1 MVNKYMKTLEVNWKL
16 NSYCEN
22 DCEYCPGKW
31 SKGSLD
37 KTLDQYLDVV
47 EKLQQTRYPHGD
59 RIKWTLSG
67 GEPLHFPNLNLL
79 LRKIK
84 EKESYVRLDTSGG
97 NSWFGVME
105 IINYIDYLKVTHHHW
120 QNSSVLEYI
129 VDTCKE
135 NNKKIRI
142 MVPLLPGKIKECK
155 EKVIEISELE
165 IGVEEQI
172 LKNEDGSYWSGYSTK
187 DINLI
192 QGFSED
198 YETPIVEH
206 SPVYV
211 PLNEPPKDNSPSY
224 TGKGCYAGIDMLR
237 INHKGFTS
245 GSECGGR
252 DIGNVFDDNWQAPA
266 DPFVCNML
274 WCRSA
279 VDRYKIRVGID
290 R

>member
-1 MVNKYMKTLEVNWKL
+1 
-16 NSYCEN
+16 
-22 DCEYCPGKW
+22 
-31 SKGSLD
+31 
-37 KTLDQYLDVV
+37 V
-47 EKLQQTRYPHGD
+47 EKLQQTRYQHGD

-97 NSWFGVME
+97 DSWFGVME

-129 VDTCKE
+129 VDLCKE
-135 NNKKIRI
+135 NDKKIRI
-142 MVPLLPGKIKECK
+142 MVPLMPGKIKECR
-155 EKVIEISELE
+155 EKVVELSSLE

-172 LKNEDGSYWSGYSTK
+172 LKNEDGNNFWSGYSIK

-192 QGFSED
+192 QGLPED
-198 YETPIVEH
+198 YRVPVVIQA
-206 SPVYV
+206 PVYI

-224 TGKGCYAGIDMLR
+224 TGKQCYAGIDFLR
-237 INHKGFTS
+237 ISHKGFAS

-252 DIGNVFDDNWQAPA
+252 DIRNVFDENWQAPDLSFA
-266 DPFVCNML
+266 CPML

-279 VDRYKIRVGID
+279 VDRHKIRVGVDI
-290 R
+290 